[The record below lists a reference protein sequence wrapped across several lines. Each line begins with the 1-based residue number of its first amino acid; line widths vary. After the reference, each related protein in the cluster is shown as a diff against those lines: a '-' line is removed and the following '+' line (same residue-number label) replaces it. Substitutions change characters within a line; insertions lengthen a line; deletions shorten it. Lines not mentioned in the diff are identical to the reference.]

1 MFRLLAKSTTKGSH
15 SPQSHSISA
24 LIEREVTQLR
34 LSLKRRKKN
43 LSPLFSI
50 VSILI
55 GKGSTFLGSPIS
67 LASTEVHSRRVSIST
82 VKGEVR
88 RCFQSHTDDRNV
100 KVLSIKRKPSA
111 RSQQG
116 KTLKKLLG
124 EGRMRLRNKKRVGQP
139 CLVTPSGETQ
149 LW

>member
-24 LIEREVTQLR
+24 LIEREVTQLG
-34 LSLKRRKKN
+34 LSLKRRKKK
-43 LSPLFSI
+43 LSPLL
-50 VSILI
+50 SILI

-67 LASTEVHSRRVSIST
+67 LASTEVHSRRVSINT

-88 RCFQSHTDDRNV
+88 KCFQSHTDDRNV
-100 KVLSIKRKPSA
+100 KVRSIKRKPSA